1 MIRRA
6 ITDDLDRINTLLY
19 QVNNIHAKLRSDI
32 FIEDT
37 KKYSDVKLKNIIK
50 DDYTPIFVYTD
61 ENDKVIAYCFCVIMI
76 QDQNENMKSRK
87 ELFIDDLCVD
97 ESVRRK
103 GIGKTLFDYVYK
115 YAKDNN
121 FDSITLNVWE
131 NNDKARHFYDKLGF
145 EILKTTLEK
154 KL

>member
-97 ESVRRK
+97 ESMRMK